1 MARIYPLFSSSK
13 GNSTFIG
20 TEKGGILIDCGVSF
34 RRLSAA
40 LAVNNIPLSAVQGV
54 FVTHEHSDHV
64 CGLKMLTKNTS
75 IPVYGQKRTLQR
87 LCDSDRISPSSPV
100 VDMTGKTI
108 SCGGNELTCFNT
120 PHDTIQSC
128 GYRIRTSDDRLCA
141 VCTDLGHITDEVD
154 AALAGCRLVLLES
167 NYDEHMLR
175 SGPYPLYLKE
185 RILSPNGHLSN
196 DDCAAQA
203 AKLINHGAEYIV
215 LGHLSQDNNR
225 PDIAD
230 SAVESALSGYVRNR
244 DYLLGVAPVETKGAA
259 VIF

>member
-40 LAVNNIPLSAVQGV
+40 LAVNNIPLSAIQGV
-54 FVTHEHSDHV
+54 FITHEHSDHV
-64 CGLKMLTKNTS
+64 SGLKMLTKNTS

-108 SCGGNELTCFNT
+108 SCGGNELMCFNT

-154 AALAGCRLVLLES
+154 EALAGCRLVLLES
-167 NYDEHMLR
+167 NYDEQMLR
-175 SGPYPLYLKE
+175 NGSYPLYLKE

-196 DDCAAQA
+196 NDCAVQA
-203 AKLINHGAEYIV
+203 AKLINRGTEYIV

-230 SAVESALSGYVRNR
+230 FTVESALNRYVRGR